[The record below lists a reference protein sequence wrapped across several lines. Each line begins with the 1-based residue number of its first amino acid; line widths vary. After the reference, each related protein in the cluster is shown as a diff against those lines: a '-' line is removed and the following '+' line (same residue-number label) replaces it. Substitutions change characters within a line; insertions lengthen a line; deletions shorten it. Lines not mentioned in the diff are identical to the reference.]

1 MMKTIKIDKP
11 RSCTVDT
18 EKTTIYPSK
27 EFQFND
33 GDKKYQCKVEETE

>member
-1 MMKTIKIDKP
+1 MMKTIKIDKLL
-11 RSCTVDT
+11 
-18 EKTTIYPSK
+18 ELK